1 MSTWTTPFCKSKC
14 VEWFTI
20 WIILN
25 VTISST
31 FVTNPHC
38 ESQQFVT
45 LAIPPTMSQYLI
57 FTLILFGVMSLTWIW
72 IVRWA
77 LEASRGSAARISPPR
92 TCKPE
97 GEKRLYCTMW
107 HPGHIQYPSN
117 YILCQKHVCLSVCCH
132 NSWVCFGPLVR
143 NALYVHYVASIRS
156 VVIFV
161 SIFDMFH
168 RRLGR
173 YCILNLQ
180 KKTKQTIA
188 TEGTRETDRNPNLW
202 YLPKPNILLNAK
214 YSANFR
220 IIGCRIV
227 PI

>member
-1 MSTWTTPFCKSKC
+1 
-14 VEWFTI
+14 
-20 WIILN
+20 
-25 VTISST
+25 
-31 FVTNPHC
+31 
-38 ESQQFVT
+38 
-45 LAIPPTMSQYLI
+45 
-57 FTLILFGVMSLTWIW
+57 
-72 IVRWA
+72 
-77 LEASRGSAARISPPR
+77 
-92 TCKPE
+92 
-97 GEKRLYCTMW
+97 MW

-132 NSWVCFGPLVR
+132 NFWVCFGPFVR

-188 TEGTRETDRNPNLW
+188 TEGTREADRNPNLW
-202 YLPKPNILLNAK
+202 YLPKPNILLKPNILQIT
-214 YSANFR
+214 YP
-220 IIGCRIV
+220 IV
-227 PI
+227 PICNYSVSAEYSVRYSAEYFGRNRFRSDSNWHSS